1 MKKSTEK
8 NILKAIFVLSIVGI
22 ITSLYLLQNHYAS
35 TSSFCDLGEVASCSL
50 VNASIY
56 SELFNVPV
64 ALLGALWFIVLALM
78 AWKALQKK
86 EALTL
91 LVGWNLLGLLSVIYL
106 VIAEFLLRAICLLC
120 TAVHVIILITLS
132 LSIVLY
138 RSQKRKPSWKAA
150 FKAVKPW
157 IIGIILINLIPLI
170 YFNLP
175 KGAEENHDAL
185 AQCLTEKGVHMY
197 SSFRCAVCAKTRAMF
212 GDSFQYVQEI
222 ECHPQGKNSQWQLCQ
237 DQAIGGTPTWIMEP
251 DGQEVKRHTGFLSIE
266 ELKEFSGC
274 S

>member
-8 NILKAIFVLSIVGI
+8 NIVRVIFVLSILGI
-22 ITSLYLLQNHYAS
+22 VISLYLLENHYAS
-35 TSSFCDLGEVASCSL
+35 TSSFCDIGEVASCSL

-64 ALLGALWFIVLALM
+64 ALLGALWFIILALM
-78 AWKALQKK
+78 AWKAFRKK
-86 EALTL
+86 EALL
-91 LVGWNLLGLLSVIYL
+91 LLAEWNVVGLLSVIYL

-120 TAVHVIILITLS
+120 TAVHVIILITLT
-132 LSIVLY
+132 LSIMLY
-138 RSQKRKPSWKAA
+138 RSQKRKFSFKSA
-150 FKAVKPW
+150 FKAARPW
-157 IIGIILINLIPLI
+157 IIGIIILNLVPLI
-170 YFNLP
+170 YFNLLQGE
-175 KGAEENHDAL
+175 KENHDAL

-197 SSFRCAVCAKTRAMF
+197 GSFRCAVCAKTRAMF

-237 DQAIGGTPTWIMEP
+237 DKAITGTPTWILEP
-251 DGQEVKRHTGFLSIE
+251 NGQEVKRHTGFLSIE